1 MKPDNLQKVDR
12 QQKADRP
19 TQAEV
24 VSVEV
29 ADELMKLVGLAN
41 SNEIPDQR
49 IRDRFPIFCCMQ
61 LVPLDT
67 AGKPL
72 SDQHMSVVG
81 KDLSTR
87 GISFSHDSELPTRR
101 VVLCLNVS
109 ETARI
114 NVEAEITWTRQTPIG
129 LFESGCRL
137 IRKID

>member
-1 MKPDNLQKVDR
+1 MKSDTSQKTNS
-12 QQKADRP
+12 Q

-41 SNEIPDQR
+41 SNDSVEQR

-61 LVPLDT
+61 MVPLDS
-67 AGKPL
+67 AGRPL
-72 SDQHMSVVG
+72 PDQQMSVVG

-87 GISFSHDSELPTRR
+87 GISFSHDSELPSRR
-101 VVLCLNVS
+101 LVLCLNLS
-109 ETARI
+109 ETARF

-137 IRKID
+137 IRKVE

>member
-1 MKPDNLQKVDR
+1 MKPDTLQKENR
-12 QQKADRP
+12 EQKADRQ
-19 TQAEV
+19 TQADV

-41 SNEIPDQR
+41 SNGPLEQR

-61 LVPLDT
+61 LVPLDS
-67 AGKPL
+67 AGRPL
-72 SDQHMSVVG
+72 PDRQMSVVG

-87 GISFSHDSELPTRR
+87 GISFSHDSELPSRR
-101 VVLCLNVS
+101 IVLCLNLS
-109 ETARI
+109 EIARI